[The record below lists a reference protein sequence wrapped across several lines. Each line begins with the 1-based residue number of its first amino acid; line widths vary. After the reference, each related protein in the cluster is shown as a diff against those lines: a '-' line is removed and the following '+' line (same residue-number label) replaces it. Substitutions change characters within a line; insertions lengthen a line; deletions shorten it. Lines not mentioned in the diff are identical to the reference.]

1 MKHPL
6 LGALAALALL
16 AIVTAGCSQRGQN
29 SFASALTGVHLQPSG
44 RDSTPGPP
52 PGPPPKPPIATV
64 VFLGAD
70 TIRAGSSGVT
80 HWQLGNGNAGGPL
93 TMDWTLTSDAG
104 WPGFPISGSM
114 RLPALQ
120 TRPLDVVVPV
130 PASAFSGTYGL
141 LMTVHTAGVDTSSSI
156 AMASGF
162 VLVYGND
169 GPPPPPPPPFPAIEF
184 MGPDSVRIG
193 ANNFINWQL
202 GNQSDHA
209 FTMSWTAQ
217 GPSSWGF
224 PFSGSVSLGPQE
236 RQIVSVSFD
245 VPDSVAVGSRWVQM
259 TVTRPDGLP
268 DESLSSQVQTFRF
281 PQ

>member
-16 AIVTAGCSQRGQN
+16 AIVTAGCSQRGQS

-44 RDSTPGPP
+44 RDSTPPPQP
-52 PGPPPKPPIATV
+52 PGPPPKPPITPV
-64 VFLGAD
+64 VFVGAD
-70 TIRAGSSGVT
+70 SIHAGSSGFT
-80 HWQLGNGNAGGPL
+80 HWQLGNNGIGV
-93 TMDWTLTSDAG
+93 TTVDWTLTSDAG
-104 WPGFPISGSM
+104 WAGFPISGTLQ
-114 RLPALQ
+114 LPALQ
-120 TRPLDVVVPV
+120 TRPLDVVIPV
-130 PASAFSGTYGL
+130 PASALSGRYGL
-141 LMTVHTAGVDTSSSI
+141 LMTAHFAGRDTSSSM
-156 AMASGF
+156 AMASGS

-169 GPPPPPPPPFPAIEF
+169 VPPPPPPPFPAIEF

-193 ANNFINWQL
+193 THNFINWQL

-217 GPSSWGF
+217 GPGSWGF

-268 DESLSSQVQTFRF
+268 DESLSSQVQTFRL